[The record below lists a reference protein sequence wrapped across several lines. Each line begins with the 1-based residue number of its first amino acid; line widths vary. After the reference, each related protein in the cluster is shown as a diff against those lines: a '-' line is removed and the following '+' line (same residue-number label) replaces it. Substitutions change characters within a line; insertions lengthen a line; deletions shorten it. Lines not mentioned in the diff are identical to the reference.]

1 MSSDQTV
8 RAVLEPYADG
18 VPAGELAAD
27 CREYRRWTGD
37 DPVLLLAEAAASTT
51 GRDFLD
57 GIVPAVTRF
66 HETVV
71 ATGSVDSFAD
81 LAALDREDEA
91 LAAAFGAE
99 RNRRVLLEAARVL
112 AARPETADLD
122 ALFAWASAADHYRYA
137 EDPVGSIAGVG
148 PSSFQYLRQLAGVET
163 IRPGPAVAALID
175 AVDAEL
181 ASSPLDTAT
190 DLRTIASGEWLSITS
205 PYTALEI
212 DRLAWWA
219 ATDPDEREAV
229 VRRHGTPI
237 DAAARSDSADSRG

>member
-8 RAVLEPYADG
+8 RAILEPYVDG
-18 VPAGELAAD
+18 VPYAELAAD
-27 CREYRRWTGD
+27 FREYRRWTGD

-51 GRDFLD
+51 GQDFLD
-57 GIVPAVTRF
+57 GIVPAVARF
-66 HETVV
+66 HEAFV
-71 ATGSVDSFAD
+71 ATGPVDSFAD
-81 LAALDREDEA
+81 LAALECEDEA

-99 RNRRVLLEAARVL
+99 RNRRVLLEAARVF
-112 AARPETADLD
+112 ANRAEIDDLD
-122 ALFAWASAADHYRYA
+122 ALVAWASEANHYRYA
-137 EDPVGSIAGVG
+137 DDPVGSIAGVG

-163 IRPGPAVAALID
+163 IRPVPAVIALID
-175 AVDAEL
+175 AIDDEL

-229 VRRHGTPI
+229 ARRHETPI
-237 DAAARSDSADSRG
+237 DAAARSSSADLRG